1 MSPNR
6 RSQVVTTAALFLVLT
21 SPSVAIVL
29 STTAALA
36 DDAAGKAA
44 WTAATDK
51 GLAKERSGDLAGAA
65 TLLKKASDIAEKFP
79 ADDQMRLRSLEN
91 LGHVREMQG
100 SYTIAESLY
109 QKALAMREKSF
120 GADSPKIARAVND
133 LGRIKLLDGR
143 YPEAGELLQRA
154 LRFRKAEDKDK
165 DLPLAEIQHNL
176 ALLCSKNGKFNDAD
190 QFLFDSLAIRQAANA
205 YQEQAQSMALG
216 ALLAASRGRV
226 KEGDTQAESAIVMV
240 NRKGGKN
247 SLLKADVLDMAAK
260 VKLIAGKNK
269 DALKHSEAALAIRK
283 KLLSAEH
290 PAIAESLLTSGLIQ
304 LANKDY
310 QNAGKTFDKVL
321 ATASQSLTNR
331 HPIVAQAN
339 FGKAFVE
346 LEQGKTSE
354 SREEFKKAVKV
365 YKVAFGQDREV
376 VNSYSDIFINRLG
389 ARFNLFETA
398 RERMMT
404 PEAGSSDRLDVFGV
418 LLTKSIGEERNAS
431 TLLFANWKDLV
442 FIFGV
447 LLFILILLAFVFLVP
462 GSLSFLMP
470 WRRRDERE
478 SVVEEKPMQV
488 ASGAPRPDQSV
499 SVWKNKLDDEI
510 KRTGQHGT
518 HKPPQQQQPKKK
530 KGDEFWTE

>member
-1 MSPNR
+1 MTPKWR
-6 RSQVVTTAALFLVLT
+6 TQLTATVALFLVLS
-21 SPSVAIVL
+21 SPAV
-29 STTAALA
+29 ALA
-36 DDAAGKAA
+36 DDPA
-44 WTAATDK
+44 WTAATEQ

-65 TLLKKASDIAEKFP
+65 TLLKKASEIAEKLP
-79 ADDQMRLRSLEN
+79 PDNPMRLRSLEN

-109 QKALAMREKSF
+109 QKALALREKQF

-143 YPEAGELLQRA
+143 YAEAEDLLERA

-165 DLPLAEIQHNL
+165 DLPLAEIEHNL
-176 ALLCSKNGKFNDAD
+176 ALLCSKNGKFKDAD
-190 QFLFDSLAIRQAANA
+190 QYLFDSLAIRQAANA

-226 KEGDTQAESAIVMV
+226 KEGDGQAASAILMA

-260 VKLIAGKNK
+260 VKLLAGKNK
-269 DALKHSEAALAIRK
+269 DALQHSESALAIRK
-283 KLLSAEH
+283 KLLSPEH
-290 PAIAESLLTSGLIQ
+290 PAIAESLLTTGLIE

-310 QNAGKTFDKVL
+310 AHAGKTFDKVL

-398 RERMMT
+398 RERMLA

-418 LLTKSIGEERNAS
+418 LLTKSIGEERTAS

-447 LLFILILLAFVFLVP
+447 MLFILILLAFIFLVP
-462 GSLSFLMP
+462 GSLSFLTP
-470 WRRRDERE
+470 WKKRDERE
-478 SVVEEKPMQV
+478 FGPEEKPTQV
-488 ASGAPRPDQSV
+488 APGAPRPDQTV
-499 SVWKNKLDDEI
+499 SVWKQQMDNEI
-510 KRTGQHGT
+510 KRTGQLGV
-518 HKPPQQQQPKKK
+518 HKPSQQQQPQKKK
-530 KGDEFWTE
+530 KDDYWTE

>member
-1 MSPNR
+1 MYMQGNSRAMTPKW
-6 RSQVVTTAALFLVLT
+6 RSQIAATVALILVLTPSTAALG
-21 SPSVAIVL
+21 
-29 STTAALA
+29 
-36 DDAAGKAA
+36 DDAAGKA
-44 WTAATDK
+44 WTAATDQ

-65 TLLKKASDIAEKFP
+65 TLLKKAADIAEKFP
-79 ADDQMRLRSLEN
+79 ADDPMRLRSLEN

-109 QKALAMREKSF
+109 QKALALREKSF

-143 YPEAGELLQRA
+143 YAEAEELLQRA

-176 ALLCSKNGKFNDAD
+176 ALLCSKNGKFKDAD
-190 QFLFDSLAIRQAANA
+190 QYLFDSLAIRQAANA

-226 KEGDTQAESAIVMV
+226 KEGEGQAESAIVMV
-240 NRKGGKN
+240 NRKGKN

-260 VKLIAGKNK
+260 VKLLAGKNK
-269 DALKHSEAALAIRK
+269 EALKHSESALAIRK

-290 PAIAESLLTSGLIQ
+290 PAIAESLLTSGLIE

-310 QNAGKTFDKVL
+310 KNAGKEFDKVL
-321 ATASQSLTNR
+321 STAGQSLTNR

-447 LLFILILLAFVFLVP
+447 LLFILILLAFIFLVP

-478 SVVEEKPMQV
+478 SAVEEKPMQV
-488 ASGAPRPDQSV
+488 SPGAPRPDQSV
-499 SVWKNKLDDEI
+499 TVWKQQMDNEI
-510 KRTGQHGT
+510 KRTGQLGA
-518 HKPPQQQQPKKK
+518 HKPTQQQTKKK
-530 KGDEFWTE
+530 NDEFWTE